1 MTTDED
7 NKRLKTELSEMK
19 ARHRLEIER
28 VTREK
33 EQEMDE
39 VHKRSVSHEFVH
51 YETFFSRT
59 NGRGLSTNDWK
70 RTRTGERR
78 FSFTTFRIARLAR
91 EIPRFRIW
99 ASCLASSRFG
109 RLASPIANFY
119 QKVFC
124 SLMNVWYHS
133 FSLLHIVSRNLL

>member
-39 VHKRSVSHEFVH
+39 VHKRFVMDDL
-51 YETFFSRT
+51 YACE
-59 NGRGLSTNDWK
+59 LQ
-70 RTRTGERR
+70 
-78 FSFTTFRIARLAR
+78 IL
-91 EIPRFRIW
+91 
-99 ASCLASSRFG
+99 
-109 RLASPIANFY
+109 
-119 QKVFC
+119 VFLC
-124 SLMNVWYHS
+124 WLFWVYITCKNSD
-133 FSLLHIVSRNLL
+133 LLLVILGV

>member
-39 VHKRSVSHEFVH
+39 VHKRFVMDDFVGHYGRRDGVIVSVSVLCSGFISWQCNMFLIK
-51 YETFFSRT
+51 TL
-59 NGRGLSTNDWK
+59 LST
-70 RTRTGERR
+70 
-78 FSFTTFRIARLAR
+78 
-91 EIPRFRIW
+91 
-99 ASCLASSRFG
+99 
-109 RLASPIANFY
+109 
-119 QKVFC
+119 
-124 SLMNVWYHS
+124 WY
-133 FSLLHIVSRNLL
+133 IIRAK

>member
-39 VHKRSVSHEFVH
+39 VHKR
-51 YETFFSRT
+51 
-59 NGRGLSTNDWK
+59 L
-70 RTRTGERR
+70 
-78 FSFTTFRIARLAR
+78 
-91 EIPRFRIW
+91 
-99 ASCLASSRFG
+99 
-109 RLASPIANFY
+109 
-119 QKVFC
+119 
-124 SLMNVWYHS
+124 
-133 FSLLHIVSRNLL
+133 IVMDNLVQCWLFWV

>member
-59 NGRGLSTNDWK
+59 NGCGLSTNDWK

-78 FSFTTFRIARLAR
+78 FSFTTFKDCEARAR
-91 EIPRFRIW
+91 DSTLSDLGFVPCEFPLWTISVSYREFL
-99 ASCLASSRFG
+99 SKSVLQSNECL
-109 RLASPIANFY
+109 
-119 QKVFC
+119 V
-124 SLMNVWYHS
+124 SLVLSAPHCLS
-133 FSLLHIVSRNLL
+133 

>member
-39 VHKRSVSHEFVH
+39 VHKRSVSHKFV
-51 YETFFSRT
+51 ETFFSYE
-59 NGRGLSTNDWK
+59 
-70 RTRTGERR
+70 RTR
-78 FSFTTFRIARLAR
+78 SFHEWLEENADWR
-91 EIPRFRIW
+91 ET
-99 ASCLASSRFG
+99 
-109 RLASPIANFY
+109 
-119 QKVFC
+119 
-124 SLMNVWYHS
+124 
-133 FSLLHIVSRNLL
+133 LLSHTLHGA

>member
-39 VHKRSVSHEFVH
+39 VHKR
-51 YETFFSRT
+51 
-59 NGRGLSTNDWK
+59 L
-70 RTRTGERR
+70 
-78 FSFTTFRIARLAR
+78 
-91 EIPRFRIW
+91 
-99 ASCLASSRFG
+99 
-109 RLASPIANFY
+109 
-119 QKVFC
+119 
-124 SLMNVWYHS
+124 
-133 FSLLHIVSRNLL
+133 IVMDNLVQCWLF

>member
-39 VHKRSVSHEFVH
+39 VHKRSVCPLSAKRLV
-51 YETFFSRT
+51 YVVIRT
-59 NGRGLSTNDWK
+59 LS
-70 RTRTGERR
+70 
-78 FSFTTFRIARLAR
+78 
-91 EIPRFRIW
+91 
-99 ASCLASSRFG
+99 
-109 RLASPIANFY
+109 
-119 QKVFC
+119 KVPAI
-124 SLMNVWYHS
+124 S
-133 FSLLHIVSRNLL
+133 

>member
-39 VHKRSVSHEFVH
+39 VHKRSVSSEFVD
-51 YETFFSRT
+51 YEIFFPGFAGRT
-59 NGRGLSTNDWK
+59 NARGLSTNGWE
-70 RTRTGERR
+70 RTGERFR
-78 FSFTTFRIARLAR
+78 AEKRSAQPFCAYSFAG
-91 EIPRFRIW
+91 
-99 ASCLASSRFG
+99 SS
-109 RLASPIANFY
+109 API
-119 QKVFC
+119 
-124 SLMNVWYHS
+124 MN
-133 FSLLHIVSRNLL
+133 

>member
-59 NGRGLSTNDWK
+59 NGRGLVG
-70 RTRTGERR
+70 RERGLER
-78 FSFTTFRIARLAR
+78 DAFHSQPSRIARLAR
-91 EIPRFRIW
+91 EIPRFRIG

-124 SLMNVWYHS
+124 SRMNVRCHS

>member
-39 VHKRSVSHEFVH
+39 VHKRLIVMDNLVQCWS
-51 YETFFSRT
+51 
-59 NGRGLSTNDWK
+59 L
-70 RTRTGERR
+70 
-78 FSFTTFRIARLAR
+78 
-91 EIPRFRIW
+91 W
-99 ASCLASSRFG
+99 AA
-109 RLASPIANFY
+109 
-119 QKVFC
+119 
-124 SLMNVWYHS
+124 
-133 FSLLHIVSRNLL
+133 

>member
-39 VHKRSVSHEFVH
+39 VHKRSVSSEFVD
-51 YETFFSRT
+51 YEIFFPGFAGRT
-59 NGRGLSTNDWK
+59 NARGLSTNGWE
-70 RTRTGERR
+70 RTGERR
-78 FSFTTFRIARLAR
+78 FLVARFAEREARAR
-91 EIPRFRIW
+91 ESNAFGSRGIVPRKLPFWVIR
-99 ASCLASSRFG
+99 
-109 RLASPIANFY
+109 
-119 QKVFC
+119 
-124 SLMNVWYHS
+124 
-133 FSLLHIVSRNLL
+133 VSVHEFL

>member
-39 VHKRSVSHEFVH
+39 VHKRLIVIDNLVQCWS
-51 YETFFSRT
+51 
-59 NGRGLSTNDWK
+59 L
-70 RTRTGERR
+70 
-78 FSFTTFRIARLAR
+78 
-91 EIPRFRIW
+91 W
-99 ASCLASSRFG
+99 AA
-109 RLASPIANFY
+109 
-119 QKVFC
+119 
-124 SLMNVWYHS
+124 
-133 FSLLHIVSRNLL
+133 